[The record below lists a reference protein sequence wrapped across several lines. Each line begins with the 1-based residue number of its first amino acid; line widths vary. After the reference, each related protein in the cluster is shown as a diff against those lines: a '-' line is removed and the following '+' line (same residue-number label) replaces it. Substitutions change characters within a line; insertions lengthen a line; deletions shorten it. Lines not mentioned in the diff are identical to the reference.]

1 MSFVVYYNPHIIIEV
16 TTKRA
21 FCGLR
26 DTFWYGKCNSTTN
39 TVATGTQRL
48 NEVFFLQTLR
58 VREEQQK
65 NHEHLW
71 KSGWCWYPGVLF
83 FCTAVMSIC
92 LKTKKPLRTFLC
104 HKTTIFQNM
113 GTEMGSSSPPNRA
126 ESLETK
132 IVWSVFKFS
141 FEGVV
146 DSWGRTI
153 KTPKKWGPKQKSRR
167 KSPEILETDS
177 WNRTKK
183 QIRRSNPPGGF
194 Y

>member
-1 MSFVVYYNPHIIIEV
+1 MKFGQVLVIHLATIIPV
-16 TTKRA
+16 
-21 FCGLR
+21 C
-26 DTFWYGKCNSTTN
+26 
-39 TVATGTQRL
+39 
-48 NEVFFLQTLR
+48 VFFLQTLR